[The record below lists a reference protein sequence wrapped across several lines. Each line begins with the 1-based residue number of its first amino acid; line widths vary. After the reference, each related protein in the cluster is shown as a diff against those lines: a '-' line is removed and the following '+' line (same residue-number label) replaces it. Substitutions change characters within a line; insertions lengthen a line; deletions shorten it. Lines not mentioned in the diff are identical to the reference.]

1 MTVLYGV
8 LAAIP
13 MMWGY
18 AGYVLVSHPGTDET
32 GGSRRHHKIMAWA
45 GK

>member
-18 AGYVLVSHPGTDET
+18 AGYVLVSHPGTEET
-32 GGSRRHHKIMAWA
+32 GGSRRRHKIMAWA
-45 GK
+45 CK